1 MNYNSY
7 PWLLYYSVEDEDLK
21 EEKMECHAT
30 KRNLGGETGYIRNN
44 SLAFSERSS
53 RSVVYSI

>member
-1 MNYNSY
+1 
-7 PWLLYYSVEDEDLK
+7 VEDEDLK